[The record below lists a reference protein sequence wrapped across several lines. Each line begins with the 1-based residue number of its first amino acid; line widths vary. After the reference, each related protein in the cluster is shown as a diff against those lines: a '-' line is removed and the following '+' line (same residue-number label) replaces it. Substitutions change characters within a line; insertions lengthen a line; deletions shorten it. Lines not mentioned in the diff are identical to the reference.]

1 MNDLYSP
8 SITPQI
14 APGTFWSCE
23 TSVGSPVSM
32 STWQTAIP
40 GTPSP
45 TKEEWIA
52 SMQAH
57 LARVGVQRGAER
69 EILTTDGPQRL
80 ELQGKYAPGSYCW
93 NVWKDLPKSMT
104 ECETNFP
111 QTVIRIKPASLM
123 LPRWV
128 LHILGGDIGVLHTPT
143 TKANQC
149 ARSMQKWPSCR
160 RLTAV
165 FGRLTPDIQDW
176 MMGIPCGLS
185 DTGRLEMAKCQSP
198 LLLLPDCSE

>member
-1 MNDLYSP
+1 MSDLYSP

-14 APGTFWSCE
+14 APGTFWPCE
-23 TSVGSPVSM
+23 IQDGSPVSM
-32 STWQTAIP
+32 STWLTATP
-40 GTPSP
+40 GTPAP

-52 SMQAH
+52 CMQAH
-57 LARVGVQRGAER
+57 LARVGVRRGVAEER
-69 EILTTDGPQRL
+69 LTTDGPQQL
-80 ELQGKYAPGSYCW
+80 GLWGKYDQGFYCS
-93 NVWKDLPKSMT
+93 NVWKDLPENIT
-104 ECETNFP
+104 GCAETLP
-111 QTVIRIKPASLM
+111 ESVIRIKPAPLM

-128 LHILGGDIGVLHTPT
+128 RRILGSDIGVLHTPT

-185 DTGRLEMAKCQSP
+185 DTGRLETDKCQ
-198 LLLLPDCSE
+198 